1 MSTTLAPVGL
11 KPVAHLTGAVV
22 RPQQGTIASGYAS
35 NIFFGSPVV
44 ILADGTLG
52 IGADRSTNRLVGSFA
67 GCEYTAA
74 DGRRRVSNYW
84 PASTTA
90 TEIIA
95 FYYADP
101 DIIYEIQADGSITQ
115 AQVGALLSFGTGSNE
130 VSDGSTSTGLS
141 TAAANVG
148 TSPTQLQVIGFNRD
162 PDNAAGDTYTKVHV
176 IIAQHQFRANVSA
189 F

>member
-1 MSTTLAPVGL
+1 MSSTLTPVGL

-22 RPQQGTIASGYAS
+22 RPQQGTIATGYAS

-52 IGADRSTNRLVGSFA
+52 IGGDRSTNRLVGSFA

-115 AQVGALLSFGTGSNE
+115 SQVGALLSFGTGSNE

-148 TSPTQLQVIGFNRD
+148 TTPTQLQIVGFNRD

-176 IIAQHQFRANVSA
+176 IIALHQFRATVAA